1 MTSLTLVRRIKARP
15 SIVFDALTTAEGI
28 AIWWG
33 PDAGPVLVAEIDPQV
48 GGRFRV
54 RFRTLDGSEHESSGG
69 ISRSRE
75 ARAAEHELALDGR
88 RRGSRR
94 ACSSNSGFAPSPRGP
109 SSPSPIRACT
119 TRTRPATRQA
129 GTALSTSWS
138 AIFSHRA
145 ELRDQVSARHRR
157 SHSHGAARTQSST
170 SFLPTPRQSQRS
182 IPHDHDLRFQMGSGF
197 AQGQV
202 RDLRARWAL
211 EEAGLPYRTRLLEQG
226 DQDKPEYRALQPFG
240 QVPILEEDGLVLFE
254 SGAIVLH
261 IGERSETLL
270 PKDAG
275 ARARATQWL
284 IAALNSIEPFVMNV
298 ALIDLFYAN
307 EEWAKLR
314 RPGAV
319 EFVAEA
325 PVGLSKSLGD
335 KPYLDG
341 DRFTAGDLMM
351 TTVLRILKH
360 TDIVTSDKRL
370 AAYVERC
377 TARPAFKRAFDAQI
391 GDFREAA

>member
-1 MTSLTLVRRIKARP
+1 MIT
-15 SIVFDALTTAEGI
+15 
-28 AIWWG
+28 
-33 PDAGPVLVAEIDPQV
+33 
-48 GGRFRV
+48 
-54 RFRTLDGSEHESSGG
+54 
-69 ISRSRE
+69 ISAFKWVPE
-75 ARAAEHELALDGR
+75 
-88 RRGSRR
+88 
-94 ACSSNSGFAPSPRGP
+94 
-109 SSPSPIRACT
+109 
-119 TRTRPATRQA
+119 
-129 GTALSTSWS
+129 
-138 AIFSHRA
+138 
-145 ELRDQVSARHRR
+145 
-157 SHSHGAARTQSST
+157 
-170 SFLPTPRQSQRS
+170 
-182 IPHDHDLRFQMGSGF
+182 F

-211 EEAGLPYRTRLLEQG
+211 EEAGLPYKTRLLELG
-226 DQDKPEYRALQPFG
+226 DQDKPDYRALQPFG

-261 IGERSETLL
+261 IGERSEKLL

-275 ARARATQWL
+275 ARARAMQWL

-298 ALIDLFYAN
+298 ALIDLFYEN

-319 EFVAEA
+319 EFLQKRLSA
-325 PVGLSKSLGD
+325 LSKSLGD

-351 TTVLRILKH
+351 TTVLRILQH
-360 TDIVTSDKRL
+360 TDIVTSEKRL

-391 GDFREAA
+391 GDFRAGCLTRSDRCRDPAVVIHQTCKAKGRAMRKNTICLWYDKDAEAAARFYAATFPDSAVSAVLPCAQRLSRRKEGRRADSGIHGPRHTLSRPQRRSRVQAQRSLLVPDRDRRPGRDGPLLERNRREWRAGEPVRVVQGQVGNFLADHAARADRRACGRRR